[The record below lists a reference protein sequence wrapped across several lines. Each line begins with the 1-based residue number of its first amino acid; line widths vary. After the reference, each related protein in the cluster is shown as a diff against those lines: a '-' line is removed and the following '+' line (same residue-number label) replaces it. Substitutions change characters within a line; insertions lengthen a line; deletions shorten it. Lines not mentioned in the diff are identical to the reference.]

1 MMPSSVSS
9 TLPQVTI
16 RVSGQLFRAHLNY
29 LDQLVHSALEC
40 ELWAMLDLTHLVEL
54 DRPALFYLISGEG
67 REFGIAACPSFVR
80 EWMEHEQQRKAA

>member
-1 MMPSSVSS
+1 MTPSSISS
-9 TLPQVTI
+9 ALPQVTI

-29 LDQLVHSALEC
+29 LDQLIQSAIEC
-40 ELWAMLDLTHLVEL
+40 ELWAVLDLAHLIEL
-54 DRPALFYLISGEG
+54 DRPALFYLLSGEG

>member
-1 MMPSSVSS
+1 MMPSGVSS
-9 TLPQVTI
+9 ARPEVAI
-16 RVSGQLFRAHLNY
+16 RVSGQLFRSHLNY
-29 LDQLVHSALEC
+29 LDQLIQSAIEC

-54 DRPALFYLISGEG
+54 DHTALFYLIDGED